1 MPGSIHIGYV
11 DVNKFYWCVYQ
22 LVIFKSLQLA
32 ILTSGE
38 VTELENSSG
47 SS

>member
-1 MPGSIHIGYV
+1 MLINFI
-11 DVNKFYWCVYQ
+11 DVYQ

-38 VTELENSSG
+38 VTELENTSG
-47 SS
+47 NFLRIVDYEEI

>member
-1 MPGSIHIGYV
+1 MLINCI
-11 DVNKFYWCVYQ
+11 DVYQ

-38 VTELENSSG
+38 VSELENTSGNSSKVAHR
-47 SS
+47 